1 MFVFFFK
8 QKTAY
13 ERRISDW
20 SSDVCS
26 SDLPSSTSRR
36 AQPRPIPEPPPVTSA
51 ERPSSPP
58 LMSVSVLIVCVR
70 VEWCQ
75 TRILQW
81 LGLIGW
87 FDATSAPLPGTMR
100 SDQAPHHQT
109 EEHLTGEHY
118 QIGRAHV

>member
-1 MFVFFFK
+1 MWRRRDRTSC
-8 QKTAY
+8 TACHG
-13 ERRISDW
+13 
-20 SSDVCS
+20 V
-26 SDLPSSTSRR
+26 
-36 AQPRPIPEPPPVTSA
+36 PRPAPA
-51 ERPSSPP
+51 Y
-58 LMSVSVLIVCVR
+58 R

-118 QIGRAHV
+118 RDAVRRWGDPCPTSPGGRERGGDGHR